1 MPAEISCQHVRKVF
15 GKGPA
20 AFEAVTAATFAIEKG
35 EFVFLVGASGS
46 GKGTCS
52 IGDSRIWYS

>member
-20 AFEAVTAATFAIEKG
+20 AFEAVTAATFAIG
-35 EFVFLVGASGS
+35 VAVPARLAGDNGLRLRRFVREGS
-46 GKGTCS
+46 HAVV
-52 IGDSRIWYS
+52 